1 MQGLTYLLGSLAAVL
16 TALIGAY
23 VAWRKLPYERTSLT
37 VRSADEV
44 NVMTLRFAKAAGD
57 EANDL
62 QLQLDALRVS
72 FEAYRTDTEARLTEL
87 ATELREE
94 RVEKRQVKAELDQR
108 NAAISTRDERISH
121 LEQKVALLESEVRRL
136 TDATQGGSA

>member
-16 TALIGAY
+16 TALIAAY

-62 QLQLDALRVS
+62 QLQLDAFRTS
-72 FEAYRTDTEARLTEL
+72 FEKYRADTETRLTEL
-87 ATELREE
+87 ATELRAE
-94 RVEKRQVKAELDQR
+94 RAEKRLVKVELDHR
-108 NAAISTRDERISH
+108 DAAITDRDERISH
-121 LEQKVALLESEVRRL
+121 LEAKVAQLESEVRRL
-136 TDATQGGSA
+136 KADTGH